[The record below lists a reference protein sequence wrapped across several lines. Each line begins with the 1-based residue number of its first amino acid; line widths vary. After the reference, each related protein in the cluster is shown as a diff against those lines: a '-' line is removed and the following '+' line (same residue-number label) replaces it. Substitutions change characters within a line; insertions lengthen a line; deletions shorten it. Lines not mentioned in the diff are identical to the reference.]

1 MSSMMAHS
9 PDRSLATRES
19 LLRRLMDCG
28 DQASWQEFY
37 ATYRDLLW
45 RFALKAGCT
54 ETEAEEVVQETV
66 IAVARKLP
74 EFKYDP
80 AVCAF
85 KTWLLNQAAWRVKDQ
100 VRKRGNIGQAS
111 RLSGAGEISPVAGQA
126 SALLSDDRRTATV
139 ERIADPAGNELE
151 AAWETEW
158 RQTVLEMAMRR
169 VKEQANLKECQMFDL
184 YVLRGW
190 PAREVAR
197 ALGVSVARVYLAKHR
212 IAPLLKRE
220 VKAIEAGLL

>member
-1 MSSMMAHS
+1 MSSMMAPS

-19 LLRRLMDCG
+19 LLRRLTDCG

-37 ATYRDLLW
+37 STYRDLLW

-54 ETEAEEVVQETV
+54 ETEADEVVQETV

-74 EFKYDP
+74 EFKYEP

-85 KTWLLNQAAWRVKDQ
+85 KTWLLNQTSWRVKDQ
-100 VRKRGNIGQAS
+100 IRKRGKAGQDS
-111 RLSGAGEISPVAGQA
+111 SPSGAGGTPAV
-126 SALLSDDRRTATV
+126 LSDDRRTATV

-151 AAWETEW
+151 AVWDTEW
-158 RQTVLEMAMRR
+158 QQTVLEVAMRR

-197 ALGVSVARVYLAKHR
+197 TLGVSVARVYLAKHR
-212 IAPLLKRE
+212 IAPRLKRE
-220 VKAIEAGLL
+220 VKTVEASLL

>member
-1 MSSMMAHS
+1 MSSMMAPS

-19 LLRRLMDCG
+19 LLRRLTDCG
-28 DQASWQEFY
+28 DQSSWREFY
-37 ATYRDLLW
+37 ATYRDLIW

-54 ETEAEEVVQETV
+54 ETEADEVVQETV

-85 KTWLLNQAAWRVKDQ
+85 KTWLLNQTAWRVKDQ
-100 VRKRGNIGQAS
+100 IRKRGKVGQAS
-111 RLSGAGEISPVAGQA
+111 NLSGAGKKP
-126 SALLSDDRRTATV
+126 ALPSDDRRTATV
-139 ERIADPAGNELE
+139 ERVADPAANELE
-151 AAWETEW
+151 AVWETEW
-158 RQTVLEMAMRR
+158 QQTVMEVAMRR

-190 PAREVAR
+190 LAREVAR

-212 IAPLLKRE
+212 IAPLVRRE
-220 VKAIEAGLL
+220 IKQIEAKLF

>member
-1 MSSMMAHS
+1 MSSMMAPS

-19 LLRRLMDCG
+19 LLRRLTDCQ

-37 ATYRDLLW
+37 ATYRDLIW

-54 ETEAEEVVQETV
+54 ETEADEVVQETV

-85 KTWLLNQAAWRVKDQ
+85 KTWLLNQTSWRIKDQ
-100 VRKRGNIGQAS
+100 MRKRGK
-111 RLSGAGEISPVAGQA
+111 AGQVPDLSEAGGA

-139 ERIADPAGNELE
+139 ERVADPAGDHLE
-151 AAWETEW
+151 AVWNTEW
-158 RQTVLEMAMRR
+158 QQTVLEVAMRR
-169 VKEQANLKECQMFDL
+169 VKEQANLKECQIFDL

-197 ALGVSVARVYLAKHR
+197 TLGVSVARVYLAKHR
-212 IAPLLKRE
+212 IGPQLKKE
-220 VKAIEAGLL
+220 IKDLEAKLV

>member
-1 MSSMMAHS
+1 MSSIMSHS

-19 LLRRLMDCG
+19 LLRRLTDCE

-37 ATYRDLLW
+37 QTYRDLIW

-54 ETEAEEVVQETV
+54 ETEADDVVQETV

-74 EFKYDP
+74 EFNYDP

-85 KTWLLNQAAWRVKDQ
+85 KTWLLNLTRWRIHDQ
-100 VRKRGNIGQAS
+100 FRKRLKVGQAS
-111 RLSGAGEISPVAGQA
+111 QLDGAGGTPD
-126 SALLSDDRRTATV
+126 LLSDDTRRTATV
-139 ERIADPAGNELE
+139 ERIADPAGNDLD
-151 AAWETEW
+151 AVWETEW
-158 RQTVLEMAMRR
+158 QQTVMEAAMQR
-169 VKEQANLKECQMFDL
+169 VKEHANLKECQMFDL
-184 YVLRGW
+184 YVVRGW

-212 IAPLLKRE
+212 IAPLVRRE
-220 VKAIEAGLL
+220 IKNLESKLV

>member
-1 MSSMMAHS
+1 MSDMTAPS

-19 LLRRLMDCG
+19 LLRRLTDCQ

-37 ATYRDLLW
+37 STYRDLIW

-54 ETEAEEVVQETV
+54 ETEADEVVQETV

-85 KTWLLNQAAWRVKDQ
+85 KTWLLNQTAWRVKDQ
-100 VRKRGNIGQAS
+100 IRKRAKVGQAS
-111 RLSGAGEISPVAGQA
+111 RLSGAGETP
-126 SALLSDDRRTATV
+126 ALLSDDRRTATV
-139 ERIADPAGNELE
+139 ERVADPAANDLE
-151 AAWETEW
+151 AAWDTEW
-158 RQTVLEMAMRR
+158 QQTVIEVAMRR

-212 IAPLLKRE
+212 IAPRLKRE
-220 VKAIEAGLL
+220 VKIVEASFL